1 VVTLDRRKLAAPVV
15 AQAAAFVVVLVIGLF
30 NGHATKTPTPGPTH
44 SASPGARPPS
54 SPASSS
60 APAASSSSPAASSS
74 SPAATK
80 DQGTK
85 LTVTVVE
92 NSADGLSVAD
102 SQVQVFRNGTTAA
115 VASGTLNTARK
126 FATNLPAGEYE
137 VCVNPV
143 GWVSAV
149 PGTHLDH
156 GFICSPTAIGSAPQS
171 VTFHVVPKTTQAAA

>member
-15 AQAAAFVVVLVIGLF
+15 AQAAAFVVVLVIGIF
-30 NGHATKTPTPGPTH
+30 NGHTTKTPPPPAPAPTR
-44 SASPGARPPS
+44 SASPGARPP
-54 SPASSS
+54 ASST
-60 APAASSSSPAASSS
+60 SPAA
-74 SPAATK
+74 AK
-80 DQGTK
+80 NQGTK

-92 NSADGLSVAD
+92 NSAGGLSVAD
-102 SQVQVFRNGTTAA
+102 SQVQVLRNGTTAV

-171 VTFHVVPKTTQAAA
+171 VTFHVVPKTTQATA